1 MLKQAFDKIPKSF
14 LSPVL
19 GYHTSER
26 WNAFV
31 RTFMIRSA
39 ATCPVLQSSLTLDG
53 TLACI
58 FRWNQVARKMD
69 LPQQSIPWTKLGIS
83 CWMSSILVGFT
94 GTILGY
100 QTFKFWCPCPTQ
112 FPHFR
117 NEQLQEIA
125 TEQLE
130 HCFRPTEVCWVLPQH
145 LSCEKNNCDHYT
157 AGILAETTP
166 TWKKWW
172 CPVNFLFLRFK

>member
-1 MLKQAFDKIPKSF
+1 
-14 LSPVL
+14 
-19 GYHTSER
+19 
-26 WNAFV
+26 
-31 RTFMIRSA
+31 
-39 ATCPVLQSSLTLDG
+39 
-53 TLACI
+53 
-58 FRWNQVARKMD
+58 
-69 LPQQSIPWTKLGIS
+69 
-83 CWMSSILVGFT
+83 MSSILVGFT

-145 LSCEKNNCDHYT
+145 LSCEKNNCDHCA
-157 AGILAETTP
+157 AGILAETTI

-172 CPVNFLFLRFK
+172 FPANFPLFTSGNEIIPPPIYCTNPPKYVSIPIYTTIWFLGGVEYRREWGSIVQESV